1 MLRADLRR
9 ITRRL
14 RADAAERGELR
25 YPDDDDL
32 AALKA
37 LARMAHA
44 TESLIDRHIIA
55 ARRREQPVSW
65 ERIGDALG
73 ITGQAAGKRARTH
86 RLAVTPPPMTA
97 ERYQQLVAEGIRLVE
112 QLGRGR

>member
-37 LARMAHA
+37 LARMARA
-44 TESLIDRHIIA
+44 TESLIDQHIIA
-55 ARRREQPVSW
+55 ARRRERPVSW
-65 ERIGDALG
+65 ARIGGALG
-73 ITGQAAGKRARTH
+73 ITGQAAGKRART
-86 RLAVTPPPMTA
+86 RPLAVAPPPMTP
-97 ERYQQLVAEGIRLVE
+97 ERYQQLVAEGIRLAE
-112 QLGRGR
+112 QLGRGQ